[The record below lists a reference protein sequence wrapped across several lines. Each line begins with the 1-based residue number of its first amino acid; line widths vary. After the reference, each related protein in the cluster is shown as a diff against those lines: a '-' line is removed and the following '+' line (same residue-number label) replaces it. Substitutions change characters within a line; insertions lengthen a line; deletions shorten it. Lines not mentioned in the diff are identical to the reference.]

1 MTAYEVSG
9 AGTLTGHGV
18 GHVLLLMVAGPITA
32 VPLML
37 YATAAR
43 RVPLSTIG
51 VLMYLNPVLQFLWG
65 VFAVGEPM
73 PATRWIGFV
82 LVWAALVVFTVDLL
96 RTGRRRVKVPVA
108 V

>member
-1 MTAYEVSG
+1 
-9 AGTLTGHGV
+9 
-18 GHVLLLMVAGPITA
+18 
-32 VPLML
+32 
-37 YATAAR
+37 
-43 RVPLSTIG
+43 
-51 VLMYLNPVLQFLWG
+51 MYLNPVLQFLWG